1 MVSLILYAI
10 PLFFVM
16 IGVEYVLSVIARR
29 SLYRWNDT
37 VNDLSM
43 GIVDQ
48 VVGVTFGWLSLV
60 VTYAL
65 VYNAFHIFE
74 MQPTWWVWV
83 LTFFAK
89 DFGYYW
95 AHRMSHELNLGWAT
109 HIAHHQSEEYNLSV
123 ALRQGVFQPFFF
135 NFFYIP
141 FAIIG
146 FPPLVF
152 AVCSQLNT
160 IYQFWIHTRAIG
172 TLGPLEWVMNTPSHH
187 RVHHGRDAKYID
199 RNHAGV
205 FIIWDRMFGTFQKEE
220 EEPNFGLVSP
230 LASWNPIWG
239 QIHYFVRLCKLSWAA
254 PKWADK
260 IRVWYK
266 EPAWLPEGIAR
277 PAATSQERWERGE
290 LQKYNPGVPVGLR
303 WYVAFHFVPLFAL
316 VLGMLIALGA
326 GDKSPYTLPGA
337 QAFSDAYL
345 GGVDAFRLTY
355 VVGGAMVLWC
365 LFSLGGALERK
376 RWMLFAEPLR
386 IGVMSAYL
394 AWFGGAPFGL
404 TQLSGPVASALFLAY
419 GGISLA
425 WLLFYRAEFTVPMGR
440 LFGAAVDAHDHDH
453 GDDQDRHQ
461 EPNAESAVA

>member
-1 MVSLILYAI
+1 MVSLIVYAI

-60 VTYAL
+60 VSYTV
-65 VYNAFHIFE
+65 VYRLFHVFE
-74 MQPTWWVWV
+74 MQPVWWVWV
-83 LTFFAK
+83 LTFLAK

-135 NFFYIP
+135 NFFYLP

-146 FPPLVF
+146 FPPAVF
-152 AVCSQLNT
+152 AICAQLNT

-187 RVHHGRDAKYID
+187 RVHHGRDPKYID

-220 EEPNFGLVSP
+220 EEPHYGLVSQ

-254 PKWADK
+254 PKWVDK

-266 EPAWLPEGIAR
+266 EPAWLPEGVEV
-277 PAATSQERWERGE
+277 PSSQERWERGE
-290 LQKYNPGVPVGLR
+290 LQVYNPKLPGGLR
-303 WYVAFHFVPLFAL
+303 WYVAYHFVPLFAL
-316 VLGMLIALGA
+316 VIGMLIALGA
-326 GDKSPYTLPGA
+326 QDKSPYVLPGME
-337 QAFSDAYL
+337 AFSNAYL
-345 GGVDAFRLTY
+345 GGVDPFRLTY
-355 VVGGAMVLWC
+355 VLSGALVLWC
-365 LFSLGGALERK
+365 LYSMGGALERK
-376 RWMLFAEPLR
+376 RWMLFVEPAR
-386 IGVMSAYL
+386 IVVMAGYL
-394 AWFGGAPFGL
+394 SWYGGAPFGL
-404 TQLSGPVASALFLAY
+404 TQLGGPMASALFLAY
-419 GGISLA
+419 GTVSLA
-425 WLLFYRAEFTVPMGR
+425 WLMYYRAEFTVPMGR
-440 LFGAAVDAHDHDH
+440 LFGAPVDVHHHD
-453 GDDQDRHQ
+453 Q
-461 EPNAESAVA
+461 EPAAESAAA